1 MILKQI
7 ARVAK
12 MLVMI
17 PRPCLYAPEECVGNL
32 HDSTKS
38 NVAAVVNRA
47 YCINKLCSS

>member
-12 MLVMI
+12 VLVMI
-17 PRPCLYAPEECVGNL
+17 PRPCLLAPEECVGNL

-38 NVAAVVNRA
+38 NMAAVF
-47 YCINKLCSS
+47 